1 MRSRRNPRASRAD
14 ERRGDLMPLVR
25 LTTDE
30 DPTPNLAPMID
41 VILVLTIFF
50 MCATKFSGDERQFE
64 LDLPQVGGAAVVDAA
79 QPEIVEVEAAGG
91 LRFGPDEVTLQ
102 DLATRLVMTREARP
116 DVAVMI
122 RGEQAVPHG
131 RMAEIYEA
139 CRGAGVRH
147 VAISVRT
154 RSGPTRE

>member
-1 MRSRRNPRASRAD
+1 
-14 ERRGDLMPLVR
+14 MPLLR
-25 LTTDE
+25 AADDE

-64 LDLPQVGGAAVVDAA
+64 LDLPEVGGAAVVDAA
-79 QPEIVEVEAAGG
+79 RPEIVEVAAAGP
-91 LRFGPDEVTLQ
+91 LRLGPDEVTVAE
-102 DLATRLVMTREARP
+102 LATRLAAARAAQP
-116 DVAVMI
+116 DLAVMI

-154 RSGPTRE
+154 RPAATTR

>member
-1 MRSRRNPRASRAD
+1 
-14 ERRGDLMPLVR
+14 MPLVR
-25 LTTDE
+25 LTAEE
-30 DPTPNLAPMID
+30 DPAPNLAPMID

-64 LDLPQVGGAAVVDAA
+64 LELPQVGGAPVVDAA
-79 QPEIVEVEAAGG
+79 RPEIVEVGAEG
-91 LRFGPDEVTLQ
+91 LLRLGPDDVSVEELGSR
-102 DLATRLVMTREARP
+102 LAAARGVQP

-122 RGEQAVPHG
+122 RGDRAVPHG

-139 CRGAGVRH
+139 CRAAGVRH

-154 RSGPTRE
+154 RPETAR

>member
-1 MRSRRNPRASRAD
+1 
-14 ERRGDLMPLVR
+14 MPLVR
-25 LTTDE
+25 LSDE
-30 DPTPNLAPMID
+30 DDPTPNLAPMID

-64 LDLPQVGGAAVVDAA
+64 LDLPQVDGAAVVDSAR
-79 QPEIVEVEAAGG
+79 PEIVEVEADGA
-91 LRFGPDEVTLQ
+91 LRLGPDEVSLEE
-102 DLATRLVMTREARP
+102 LRP

-122 RGEQAVPHG
+122 RGERAVPHG

-139 CRGAGVRH
+139 CRAAGVRH

-154 RSGPTRE
+154 RPATTRK

>member
-1 MRSRRNPRASRAD
+1 
-14 ERRGDLMPLVR
+14 MPLLR
-25 LTTDE
+25 AADDE

-64 LDLPQVGGAAVVDAA
+64 LDLPEVGGAAVVDAA
-79 QPEIVEVEAAGG
+79 RPEIVEVAAAGP
-91 LRFGPDEVTLQ
+91 LRLGPDEVSLTE
-102 DLATRLVMTREARP
+102 LATRLSAARAAQP
-116 DVAVMI
+116 DLAVMI

-154 RSGPTRE
+154 RPAATTR